1 MAGDT
6 NVESIV
12 DLMESELGPS
22 SKKQDA
28 SARAK
33 FNAFLTRHVDKTL
46 KLATLTAAHVTKEMF
61 GKFLSFLFNDPDI
74 HWQTSMS
81 YLSSIKRQ
89 LEETTGTELFRN
101 DPEWYRRCRRHLQKQ
116 YLMLSISTGKKLKQ
130 QAPPMTLDDL
140 RSISTILFLRN
151 DVEALLDRT
160 LLNNQWLA
168 IGRSSDIGT
177 IHFSDLHWNGNFVL
191 IDVTR

>member
-46 KLATLTAAHVTKEMF
+46 KLATLTAAH
-61 GKFLSFLFNDPDI
+61 
-74 HWQTSMS
+74 TSMS

-89 LEETTGTELFRN
+89 LDETTGTELFRN
-101 DPEWYRRCRRHLQKQ
+101 DPEWYRRCRRHLRKQ